1 MHSFAPNSSELMVSN
16 WRCRLSLSDA
26 MRVLRSR
33 RAGMLKNP
41 LQQWWLNM
49 FRFTAGG
56 ARGVRTDDPQTLE
69 ELRALSASSPL
80 R

>member
-1 MHSFAPNSSELMVSN
+1 
-16 WRCRLSLSDA
+16 